1 MEGVSAMKTVS
12 TIAALREALAPHRRA
27 GRTIGLCPTMGYL
40 HVGHMELVKASKS
53 RNDITVVTIFVNPTQ
68 FAPNEDL
75 ASYPRDL
82 DRDLKMLKAQGAHYV
97 FTPTVEE
104 MYPGGEETIVETTRL
119 AKVLMGKIRPGH
131 FRGVATVCNKL
142 FNIAQPTEVF
152 FGEKDFQ
159 QVAVI
164 KRMVADLNMPVTV
177 VPVPTMRE
185 KDGLACSSRNVRLT
199 PDDRTAAP
207 VLNRALIRAQE
218 LMLLGER
225 SVAAI
230 RRAVMSMLETEPR
243 GTVEAVDIRDAGT
256 LAKISGEITAPAV
269 VLLTVKFGKVRLIDN
284 RVIRP

>member
-1 MEGVSAMKTVS
+1 MKTVS
-12 TIAALREALAPHRRA
+12 TIASLREALAPHRRA
-27 GRTIGLCPTMGYL
+27 SKTIGLCPTMGYL
-40 HVGHMELVKASKS
+40 HVGHMELVKVSKA

-68 FAPNEDL
+68 FAPSEDL
-75 ASYPRDL
+75 STYPRDL
-82 DRDLKMLKAQGAHYV
+82 DRDLKMLKTEGADYV
-97 FTPTVEE
+97 FTPSVQEI
-104 MYPGGEETIVETTRL
+104 YPGNEETIVETTRL
-119 AKVLMGKIRPGH
+119 SKVLMGKIRPGH

-142 FNIAQPTEVF
+142 FNIAQPDEVF

-199 PDDRTAAP
+199 PQDRAAAP
-207 VLNRALIRAQE
+207 VLNRALIRAE
-218 LMLLGER
+218 EMMLLGER

-230 RRAVMSMLETEPR
+230 RRAAVAMLSSEPLAQI
-243 GTVEAVDIRDAGT
+243 EAVDIRDAAT
-256 LAKISGEITAPAV
+256 LAKISGNITAPAV
-269 VLLTVKFGKVRLIDN
+269 ILLTVKFGKVRLIDN

>member
-1 MEGVSAMKTVS
+1 MKVTS
-12 TIAALREALAPHRRA
+12 TIAELRTELDDHRKA

-40 HVGHMELVKASKS
+40 HVGHMELVRASRK
-53 RNDITVVTIFVNPTQ
+53 RNAVTVVSIFVNPTQ
-68 FAPNEDL
+68 FGPSEDL
-75 ASYPRDL
+75 STYPRDL
-82 DRDLKMLKAQGAHYV
+82 DRDLKMLGAEGVDYV
-97 FTPTVEE
+97 FTPNVAQI
-104 MYPGGEETIVETTRL
+104 YPGGEETIVETTRL
-119 AKVLMGKIRPGH
+119 SRVLMGRLRPGH

-142 FNIAQPTEVF
+142 FNIAAPNEVF

-199 PDDRTAAP
+199 PADRAAAP
-207 VLNRALIRAQE
+207 VLNRALIRAE
-218 LMLLGER
+218 EMLLLGER
-225 SVAAI
+225 SVTAI
-230 RRAVMSMLETEPR
+230 RKTVLAMLETEPR
-243 GTVEAVDIRDAGT
+243 GEVEAVDIRDAAT
-256 LAKISGEITAPAV
+256 LNKIAGQITAPAV

>member
-1 MEGVSAMKTVS
+1 MKTLS

-53 RNDITVVTIFVNPTQ
+53 RCGITVVTIFVNPTQ

-75 ASYPRDL
+75 STYPKDL
-82 DRDLKMLKAQGAHYV
+82 DRDLKMLKAEGADYV
-97 FTPTVEE
+97 FTPSAEE
-104 MYPGGEETIVETTRL
+104 MYLGNEETIVETTRL
-119 AKVLMGKIRPGH
+119 SKVLMGKIRPGH
-131 FRGVATVCNKL
+131 FRGVATVCCKL
-142 FNIAQPTEVF
+142 FNIAQPDEVF

-164 KRMVADLNMPVTV
+164 KRMVADLNMPLTV

-199 PDDRTAAP
+199 PQDRAAAP
-207 VLNRALIRAQE
+207 VLNRALIRVQE

-225 SVAAI
+225 SVAVI
-230 RRAVMSMLETEPR
+230 RRAVVSMLSSEPL
-243 GTVEAVDIRDAGT
+243 GQIEAVDIRDAAT
-256 LAKISGEITAPAV
+256 LAKISGNITAPAV

>member
-1 MEGVSAMKTVS
+1 MKTIP
-12 TIAALREALAPHRRA
+12 TIAALREALAPLRRA
-27 GRTIGLCPTMGYL
+27 GKTIGLCPTMGYL

-75 ASYPRDL
+75 STYPRDL
-82 DRDLKMLKAQGAHYV
+82 DRDLKMLKAQGADYV

-104 MYPGGEETIVETTRL
+104 MYPGGEETIVETTKL
-119 AKVLMGKIRPGH
+119 SKVLMGKIRPGH

-199 PDDRTAAP
+199 PDDRAASP
-207 VLNRALIRAQE
+207 VLHRALIRAEE
-218 LMLLGER
+218 LLLLGER
-225 SVAAI
+225 SVPAI
-230 RRAVMSMLETEPR
+230 HKAVIGMLETESR
-243 GTVEAVDIRDAGT
+243 GIVEAVDIRDAAT
-256 LAKISGEITAPAV
+256 LNKITGQITAPAV

-284 RVIRP
+284 RVIKP

>member
-1 MEGVSAMKTVS
+1 MKTHP
-12 TIAALREALAPHRRA
+12 TIAALRAELAPHRRA

-40 HVGHMELVKASKS
+40 HVGHMQLVKASKA

-82 DRDLKMLKAQGAHYV
+82 DRDLKMLKAAGVDYV
-97 FTPTVEE
+97 FTPSVEE
-104 MYPGGEETIVETTRL
+104 MYPGGEETIVETMRL
-119 AKVLMGKIRPGH
+119 SKVLMGKIRPGH

-142 FNIAQPTEVF
+142 FNIAQPAEVF

-164 KRMVADLNMPVTV
+164 KRMVADLNMPVSV

-185 KDGLACSSRNVRLT
+185 TDGLACSSRNVRLT
-199 PDDRTAAP
+199 RDDRAAAP
-207 VLNRALIRAQE
+207 VLNRALIRAE
-218 LMLLGER
+218 EMLLLGER
-225 SVAAI
+225 SVSAI
-230 RRAVMSMLETEPR
+230 RRAVVAMLETEPR
-243 GTVEAVDIRDAGT
+243 GTVEAVDIRDAAT
-256 LAKISGEITAPAV
+256 LNKISGQITAPAV

-284 RVIRP
+284 RVIKP

>member
-1 MEGVSAMKTVS
+1 MKTLS
-12 TIAALREALAPHRRA
+12 TIAALREALAPHRSA
-27 GRTIGLCPTMGYL
+27 GKTIGLCPTMGYL
-40 HVGHMELVKASKS
+40 HVGHIQLVKASKS
-53 RNDITVVTIFVNPTQ
+53 RNDMTVVTIFVNPTQ

-75 ASYPRDL
+75 STYPRDL
-82 DRDLKMLKAQGAHYV
+82 DRDLKMLKAEGADFV
-97 FTPTVEE
+97 FTPTVGE

-119 AKVLMGKIRPGH
+119 SKVLMGKIRPGH

-142 FNIAQPTEVF
+142 FNIAQPTEVL

-164 KRMVADLNMPVTV
+164 KRMVADLNMPITV

-199 PDDRTAAP
+199 PDDRAAAP
-207 VLNRALIRAQE
+207 VLNRALIRAEE

-225 SVAAI
+225 SVPAI
-230 RRAVMSMLETEPR
+230 RRAVVAMLETEPR
-243 GTVEAVDIRDAGT
+243 GIVEAVDIRDAAT
-256 LAKISGEITAPAV
+256 LAKISGQIVAPAV

-284 RVIRP
+284 RVIKP

>member
-1 MEGVSAMKTVS
+1 MKTLS
-12 TIAALREALAPHRRA
+12 TIAALRQALAPKRHA
-27 GRTIGLCPTMGYL
+27 GKTIGLCPTMGYL

-75 ASYPRDL
+75 STYPRDL
-82 DRDLKMLKAQGAHYV
+82 ERDLKMLKAEGVDYV

-104 MYPGGEETIVETTRL
+104 MYPGGEETIVETVKL
-119 AKVLMGKIRPGH
+119 SKVLMGKIRPGH

-142 FNIAQPTEVF
+142 FNIAQPNEVF

-164 KRMVADLNMPVTV
+164 KRMVADLNMQVSV

-199 PDDRTAAP
+199 TEDRAAAP

-218 LMLLGER
+218 LMLLGEQ
-225 SVAAI
+225 SVPAI
-230 RRAVMSMLETEPR
+230 RRAVVAMLETESR
-243 GTVEAVDIRDAGT
+243 GIVEAVDIRDAET
-256 LAKISGEITAPAV
+256 LEKVIGDLSAPVV
-269 VLLTVKFGKVRLIDN
+269 VLLTVKFGFVRLIDN

>member
-1 MEGVSAMKTVS
+1 MKTIA
-12 TIAALREALAPHRRA
+12 TIAALREALAPNRRA

-53 RNDITVVTIFVNPTQ
+53 RNDVTVVTIFVNPTQ

-75 ASYPRDL
+75 STYPRDL
-82 DRDLKMLKAQGAHYV
+82 DRDLKMLKAEGADYV
-97 FTPTVEE
+97 FTPSVEE
-104 MYPGGEETIVETTRL
+104 MYPGAEETIVETTKL
-119 AKVLMGKIRPGH
+119 AKVLMGRIRPGH
-131 FRGVATVCNKL
+131 FRGVATVCSKL
-142 FNIAQPTEVF
+142 FNITQPDEVF

-199 PDDRTAAP
+199 PEDRAAAP
-207 VLNRALIRAQE
+207 VLNRALIRAE
-218 LMLLGER
+218 EIMLLGER
-225 SVAAI
+225 SVSAI
-230 RRAVMSMLETEPR
+230 RKAVASMLSSEPLAQI
-243 GTVEAVDIRDAGT
+243 EAVDIRDAAT
-256 LAKISGEITAPAV
+256 LSKITGQITAPAV

-284 RVIRP
+284 RVVRP

>member
-1 MEGVSAMKTVS
+1 MKTIP

-75 ASYPRDL
+75 SSYPRDL
-82 DRDLKMLKAQGAHYV
+82 DRDLKMLKAEGADCV
-97 FTPTVEE
+97 FTPSVEE
-104 MYPGGEETIVETTRL
+104 MYPGGEETIVETIKL
-119 AKVLMGKIRPGH
+119 SKVLMGKIRPGH

-142 FNIAQPTEVF
+142 INIAQPNEVF

-177 VPVPTMRE
+177 AAVPTMRE

-199 PDDRTAAP
+199 PQDRAAAP
-207 VLNRALIRAQE
+207 VLNRALIRAE
-218 LMLLGER
+218 EMMLLGER
-225 SVAAI
+225 SVSAI
-230 RRAVMSMLETEPR
+230 RRAVVSMLSSEPLAQ
-243 GTVEAVDIRDAGT
+243 VEAVDIRDAAT
-256 LAKISGEITAPAV
+256 LAKVSGNIAAPAV